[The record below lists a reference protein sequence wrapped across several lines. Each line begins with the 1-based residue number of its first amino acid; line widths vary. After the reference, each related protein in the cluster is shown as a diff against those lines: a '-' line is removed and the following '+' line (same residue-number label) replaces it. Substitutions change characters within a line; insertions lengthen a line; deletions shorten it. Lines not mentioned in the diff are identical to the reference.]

1 MMQRRT
7 IAARD
12 LHPSTAMPA
21 ARAANRSSTR
31 SNPMSNRAAR
41 FRTATRTVFI
51 LLGLVAPIAVV
62 RPARAQQLVLRNASL
77 VDVAT
82 GNIQRNA
89 TVVIDAGRI
98 QAIGTNTTGLPSGAR
113 VIDLGGRYL
122 MPGLMDAHVH
132 IATMD
137 QARRAL
143 ESGVTTARSMGV
155 SSYADVG
162 LNRLEEQGV
171 PGIPEIIPAGY
182 HIRPQPAE
190 PFFFDHPDLSKYMG
204 GKVRGPEAI
213 RAMVRAMADRG
224 IAWVKTTVTE
234 RAGLPDTDPRKQI
247 YGDEEMQAMVE
258 EATAHGLPVAAHA
271 HGDAGARAA
280 VQAGVRSIE
289 HGTFLSNETLTLM
302 KEKGT
307 YLVPTMA
314 IVLDLA
320 LPGGDYDDAFL
331 QIRGR
336 AMLPRIREVARNAR
350 IMGIP
355 IVAGTDTGYGPE
367 SITRVCHELEEFIGI
382 GMTPLQAIQAAT
394 TVPARLFGIEDRT
407 GRIAQGFEADLII
420 LDRNPVEDIRATQDV
435 LMVINN
441 GRIAVARGDWAAT
454 QTSNQP

>member
-1 MMQRRT
+1 
-7 IAARD
+7 
-12 LHPSTAMPA
+12 
-21 ARAANRSSTR
+21 
-31 SNPMSNRAAR
+31 
-41 FRTATRTVFI
+41 
-51 LLGLVAPIAVV
+51 
-62 RPARAQQLVLRNASL
+62 
-77 VDVAT
+77 
-82 GNIQRNA
+82 
-89 TVVIDAGRI
+89 
-98 QAIGTNTTGLPSGAR
+98 
-113 VIDLGGRYL
+113 VIDLAGRYV

-132 IATMD
+132 IATLD

-162 LNRLEEQGV
+162 LNRLEENGV
-171 PGIPEIIPAGY
+171 AGIPEIIPAGY

-190 PFFFDHPDLSKYMG
+190 PFFLDHPDLSRYMG

-213 RAMVRAMADRG
+213 RAMGRAMAGRG

-247 YGDEEMQAMVE
+247 YGDEEMRAMVE
-258 EATAHGLPVAAHA
+258 EAAAHDLPVAAHA

-289 HGTFLSNETLTLM
+289 HGTFLSSETLALM
-302 KEKGT
+302 KQRGT

-336 AMLPRIREVARNAR
+336 AMLPRIRDTVRNAR
-350 IMGIP
+350 VLGIP
-355 IVAGTDTGYGPE
+355 IVAATDTGYGPE
-367 SITRVCHELEEFIGI
+367 SITRVCHELEEFVGT
-382 GMTPLQAIQAAT
+382 GMSPLQAIQAAT
-394 TVPARLFGIEDRT
+394 TTAAQLFGIEGRT
-407 GRIAQGFEADLII
+407 GRLAPDFEADLIV
-420 LDRNPVEDIRATQDV
+420 LDRNPLEDVRATQDV

-441 GRIAVARGDWAAT
+441 GAVAVTRGDWAGS
-454 QTSNQP
+454 QTSNNP

>member
-1 MMQRRT
+1 MPTARPPFRMATRVVSLLVGCAALLG
-7 IAARD
+7 AAR
-12 LHPSTAMPA
+12 PA
-21 ARAANRSSTR
+21 A
-31 SNPMSNRAAR
+31 
-41 FRTATRTVFI
+41 
-51 LLGLVAPIAVV
+51 
-62 RPARAQQLVLRNASL
+62 AQQLVLRNASV
-77 VDVAT
+77 VDVVT
-82 GNIQRNA
+82 GNIQRDA
-89 TVVIDAGRI
+89 VVIIDEGRI
-98 QAIGTNTTGLPSGAR
+98 RSIRADATGVPAGAR

-190 PFFFDHPDLSKYMG
+190 PFFFDHPDLSRYMG
-204 GKVRGPEAI
+204 GNVRGPEAI
-213 RAMVRAMADRG
+213 RAMVQAMAERG

-247 YGDEEMQAMVE
+247 YGDDEMRAMVE
-258 EATAHGLPVAAHA
+258 EAAAHDLTVAAHA

-289 HGTFLSNETLTLM
+289 HGTFLTSETLSLM
-302 KEKGT
+302 KQRGT
-307 YLVPTMA
+307 FLVPTMA
-314 IVLDLA
+314 IVIDLA

-336 AMLPRIREVARNAR
+336 AMLPRIREVVRNAR

-355 IVAGTDTGYGPE
+355 IVAATDTGYGPE
-367 SITRVCHELEEFIGI
+367 SITRVCHELEEFVGI
-382 GMTPLQAIQAAT
+382 GMSPLQAIQAAT
-394 TVPARLFGIEDRT
+394 TTPAQLFGIEGRT
-407 GRIAQGFEADLII
+407 GRVAQNFEADLII
-420 LDRNPVEDIRATQDV
+420 LDRNPLEDVRAIQDV

-441 GRIAVARGDWAAT
+441 GRIAVTRGDWAAA